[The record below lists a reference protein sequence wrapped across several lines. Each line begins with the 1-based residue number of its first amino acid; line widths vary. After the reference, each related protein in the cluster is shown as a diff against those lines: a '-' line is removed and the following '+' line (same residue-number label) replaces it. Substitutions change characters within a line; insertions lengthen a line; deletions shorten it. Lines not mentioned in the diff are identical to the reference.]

1 MGVKAYVLRENLFM
15 DASDILVERL
25 LAWGVDTIFGLP
37 GDGINGVF
45 EALRKQKDKIKFIHV
60 RHEEAAAFMAC
71 AYAKFTGR
79 LGVCIATSGPGGIHL
94 LNGLYDAKM
103 DHAPVLAITGMQHS
117 DLIGTLTQQDVALDK
132 LFIDVTAYNERVMN
146 GAHMESVADLAIRT
160 ALATRSVAHI
170 TIPVDVQVQE
180 IKKGRSPRNPI
191 HHTSNTPAYFD
202 QVPARAEL
210 DHAADILNRGKR
222 IAILAG
228 QGALHATSELEALAE
243 KLGAPI
249 IKALLGKA
257 AVPDDSPYTT
267 GGIGLLGTEPSQD
280 AIEDCD
286 TLLMIGSS
294 FPYIEFLPEP
304 GSVKCV
310 QIDIDPQRISLRY
323 PADVGLVGDSKNTIR
338 ALLPLVEKH
347 SRRFLE
353 KAQRAKADW
362 EKLMEQRGT
371 LPDKPMKPQVI
382 GWQLGKRIPANAIV
396 TSDSGTITTWWA
408 RFVPARRGQKHSC
421 SGNLATMACG
431 LPYAIA
437 AAVAYPDRPVYCII
451 GDGGLSMLMGELITI
466 AAYKLNIKIIVIK
479 NNTLGQIKW
488 EQMVFLGNPE
498 FACDLYPA
506 DFVTIARGAGIQAI
520 QIDDASMCGRQLD
533 SVVNLPVPVLI
544 EAVVDQF
551 TPPMPAKIK
560 VSQAAKLAEALIR
573 GEPNRTEIVLTTMHD
588 KVREL
593 V

>member
-1 MGVKAYVLRENLFM
+1 MV
-15 DASDILVERL
+15 DASDVLVERL
-25 LAWGVDTIFGLP
+25 LAWGVDTVFGLP

-45 EALRKQKDKIKFIHV
+45 EALRKQKDKIRFIHV

-103 DHAPVLAITGMQHS
+103 DHASVLAITGLQHS
-117 DLIGTLTQQDVALDK
+117 DLIGTFTQQDVALDK
-132 LFIDVTAYNERVMN
+132 LFIDVSVYNERVMS
-146 GAHMESVADLAIRT
+146 GAHMESVTDLAIRT
-160 ALATRSVAHI
+160 ALASRGVSHI

-180 IKKGRSPRNPI
+180 VKKGRSERNPA
-191 HHTSNTPAYFD
+191 HHTSSIPAYFD
-202 QVPARAEL
+202 QVPARVEL
-210 DHAADILNRGKR
+210 EYAADILNQGKK

-228 QGALHATSELEALAE
+228 QGALHASQELEEMAE
-243 KLGAPI
+243 ILGAPI
-249 IKALLGKA
+249 IKALLGKV

-280 AIEDCD
+280 AIEECD
-286 TLLMIGSS
+286 TFLMVGTS

-323 PADVGLVGDSKNTIR
+323 PVDVGLIGDAKTTLRSLIPLIEEHNKN
-338 ALLPLVEKH
+338 
-347 SRRFLE
+347 FLE
-353 KAQRAKADW
+353 KAQKAKAEW
-362 EKLMEQRGT
+362 QKLMEERGT
-371 LPDKPMKPQVI
+371 RSDKPMKPQVI
-382 GWQLGKRIPANAIV
+382 GWELGKRIPSDAIV

-408 RFVPARRGQKHSC
+408 RFVPALRGQKHSC

-451 GDGGLSMLMGELITI
+451 GDGGLSMLLGELITV
-466 AAYKLNIKIIVIK
+466 AAYKLNIKIVVIK
-479 NNTLGQIKW
+479 NDTLGQIKW

-498 FACDLYPA
+498 YACDLYPV
-506 DFVTIARGAGIQAI
+506 DFVMIAQGIGINAI
-520 QIDDASMCGRQLD
+520 QIADPANCGSQLD
-533 SVVNLPVPVLI
+533 SVVHRQEPILI

-551 TPPMPAKIK
+551 TPPMPAKVK
-560 VSQAAKLAEALIR
+560 ASQAIKLAEALVR
-573 GEPNRTEIVLTTMHD
+573 GEPNRAKIVLTNAHD